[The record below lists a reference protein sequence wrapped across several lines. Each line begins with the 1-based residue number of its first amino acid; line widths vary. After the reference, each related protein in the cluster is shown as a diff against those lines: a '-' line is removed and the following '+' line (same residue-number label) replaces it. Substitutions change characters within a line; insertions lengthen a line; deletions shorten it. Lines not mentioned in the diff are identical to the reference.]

1 MRPAIEVVKLRRLFQ
16 KRQGRRIKRTVVA
29 LDGINLKIKEG
40 ELFGVLGPNGAGKTT
55 LIKILATLL
64 LPTHGQAF
72 VDGIDVAGDPWSVR
86 RGINM
91 VCGGEHSGYGILTVK
106 ETLWMFSQF
115 YGVPG
120 RIARERIEE
129 LLRVVGLEEEANTKI
144 NRLST
149 GMRQKMNFARGFV
162 NDPKIV
168 FLDEPTLG
176 LDVGA
181 ARDVRLFIKKWVRER
196 PAKTVLLTT
205 HVMSEA
211 EELCDRVAII
221 DRGRILACDTPE
233 NLKRRVKKDSIFH
246 LEVEGLDSWEGLGE
260 MGGVKQLVST
270 ARDGYTE
277 LRFILEQ
284 EDMISQVLGK
294 ITERGSRV
302 LYLRKTEPTLE
313 DVFIELVGRSLEVD
327 TAER

>member
-1 MRPAIEVVKLRRLFQ
+1 MMHPAIEVVELKRLFQ
-16 KRQGRRIKRTVVA
+16 KRQRRAKRTVVA
-29 LDGINLKIKEG
+29 LDGVNLRIEEG

-64 LPTHGQAF
+64 LPTSGRAF
-72 VDGIDVAGDPWSVR
+72 VDGIDVVKDPWSVR
-86 RGINM
+86 RRINM
-91 VCGGEHSGYGILTVK
+91 VCGGEHSGYGILTVR

-120 RIARERIEE
+120 RVARERIDE
-129 LLRVVGLEEEANTKI
+129 LLRVVGLEEEAGTKI

-149 GMRQKMNFARGFV
+149 GMRQKMNFARGFI

-168 FLDEPTLG
+168 FLDEPTVG

-181 ARDVRLFIKKWVRER
+181 ARDVRKFIKRWVRER
-196 PAKTVLLTT
+196 PGKTVLLTT
-205 HVMSEA
+205 HYMTEA

-221 DRGRILACDTPE
+221 DRGKILACDTPE

-246 LEVEGLDSWEGLGE
+246 LEVEGLDSWEELRGLP
-260 MGGVKQLVST
+260 GVKQLAAA

-277 LRFILEQ
+277 LRFILER
-284 EDMISQVLGK
+284 DDVISQVLGK

-327 TAER
+327 TAE

>member
-1 MRPAIEVVKLRRLFQ
+1 MHPAIEVVELGRTFE
-16 KRQGRRIKRTVVA
+16 KRQRRRKKRTVIA
-29 LDGINLKIKEG
+29 LDEVNLQIEEG

-64 LPTHGQAF
+64 LPTSGQAF
-72 VDGIDVAGDPWSVR
+72 VDGIDVVRDPFSVR
-86 RGINM
+86 KRINM
-91 VCGGEHSGYGILTVK
+91 VSGGEHSGYGILTVK

-115 YGVPG
+115 YGVST
-120 RIARERIEE
+120 RVARERIGE
-129 LLRVVGLEEEANTKI
+129 LLQVVGLEEEAGTKI

-181 ARDVRLFIKKWVRER
+181 ARDVREFIKRWVRER
-196 PAKTVLLTT
+196 PGKTVLLTT
-205 HVMSEA
+205 HYMTEA

-221 DRGRILACDTPE
+221 DRGKILACDTPE

-246 LEVEGLDSWEGLGE
+246 LEVEGLNGWEELRGLP
-260 MGGVKQLVST
+260 GVKQLVT
-270 ARDGYTE
+270 AARDGYTE
-277 LRFILEQ
+277 LRFILER
-284 EDMISQVLGK
+284 DDVISQVLSK

-327 TAER
+327 TAE